1 MMVDEY
7 TSTKNPNINKY
18 NGNPVIPLKIKNHNI
33 ALPLLTDRI
42 KKNNIKNFEKLFIS
56 NILNSSRTIVV
67 EKPSP
72 NRTKFYAF
80 IIHG

>member
-42 KKNNIKNFEKLFIS
+42 KKKQHK
-56 NILNSSRTIVV
+56 
-67 EKPSP
+67 
-72 NRTKFYAF
+72 KFRK
-80 IIHG
+80 IIYFKYSQ